1 MYIYLKK
8 KLLLGSLF
16 FIFSSKRK
24 KGWVFMLHAHS
35 KVLRAGSEAGYCR
48 QGVKVISGCSGSP
61 KPFT

>member
-1 MYIYLKK
+1 MYIKKIFTIGIIVFHLFLKRK
-8 KLLLGSLF
+8 
-16 FIFSSKRK
+16 K

>member
-1 MYIYLKK
+1 MYIKK
-8 KLLLGSLF
+8 K
-16 FIFSSKRK
+16 IYYWDHCFSSFPQKKK

-48 QGVKVISGCSGSP
+48 QGVTVISGCSGSP